1 MSLNRMRLRAVFCLL
16 LISLCVPLG
25 CGDQPATRPAPEPN
39 VGPAGPSTGPAPA
52 EKAPAK

>member
-1 MSLNRMRLRAVFCLL
+1 MSLNNIRIRATLCLV
-16 LISLCVPLG
+16 LIGLWVPLG
-25 CGDQPATRPAPEPN
+25 CGEPSATRPAPEPN